1 MKQVDITI
9 CMAKDGTYNAYC
21 NDCPALFGMGEN
33 AVLASKMVDNCCAV
47 YDFNNKKIVLYYQA
61 PEELNLSAFRKAVSD
76 KIPRYMI
83 PSAYY
88 REETLRQNSS
98 GKIDRS
104 YYKKLIN
111 G

>member
-1 MKQVDITI
+1 M
-9 CMAKDGTYNAYC
+9 
-21 NDCPALFGMGEN
+21 
-33 AVLASKMVDNCCAV
+33 DNCCAV

-61 PEELNLSAFRKAVSD
+61 KQEVGKGDFRKGVAD
-76 KIPRYMI
+76 RIPRYMI
-83 PSAYY
+83 PTDYY
-88 REETLRQNSS
+88 REEILKQNTS